1 MKMIVSGCWFVLSF
15 IYIFHVP
22 VLGIGVESMIC
33 GFILFVW
40 GLNSSFYIHLLKS
53 KIFVVSST
61 LTIGMLFLGVLW
73 VSLSGSELQFLF
85 PLIKNILAL
94 FFAAGLV
101 SSGYQVFKQ
110 NIARAF
116 LWLFL
121 AQMGYIWIGILSPDL
136 TINIQLFMHG
146 SSYDR
151 FSYNYSG
158 QRGLGLAGGLAFGLA
173 SSACCFLIFLLLDLQ
188 KRGRKFD
195 IAAPILILVS
205 IIPLLSIGRTSII
218 GIVLAL
224 VFVMVYSSRKLLT
237 SSFFLI
243 PLGGSLIYILQA
255 TGIENI
261 NDLVILGRFLEY
273 AAEPI
278 VNYFLIGELSS
289 TSTTALQG
297 MYFELPSSTILYG
310 DGIYYNDDGTYYGHT
325 DAGYMRFALFFGLP
339 MSFAIYAFYT
349 YFLWVIASIFDNR
362 ILVFIILFTF
372 AFVLQI
378 KGDVVAYGVDLTTIL
393 LIYAFYFWGVKKYKW
408 QTKLKNRIVKV

>member
-1 MKMIVSGCWFVLSF
+1 MNMILAVCWFILSF

-22 VLGIGVESMIC
+22 VFGIGLESMIC
-33 GFILFVW
+33 GFILFLW
-40 GLNSSFYIHLLKS
+40 GLNSPFYRHLFKS

-61 LTIGMLFLGVLW
+61 LSIGMLFLGILW
-73 VSLSGSELQFLF
+73 ISLSGFELQFLF
-85 PLIKNILAL
+85 PLIKNTLAL

-101 SSGYQVFKQ
+101 SSGYQIFKH

-116 LWLFL
+116 LWIFL
-121 AQMGYIWIGILSPDL
+121 VQMGYIWVGILSPDL
-136 TINIQLFMHG
+136 TIDMQLYMHG

-188 KRGRKFD
+188 KQGRKFD
-195 IAAPILILVS
+195 IAGPILILVS
-205 IIPLLSIGRTSII
+205 IIPLLSIGRSTII

-224 VFVMVYSSRKLLT
+224 AFVMAYSSRKIFT
-237 SSFFLI
+237 SFFFLI
-243 PLGGSLIYILQA
+243 PLGGFFIYITQL

-261 NDLVILGRFLEY
+261 SDLVILGRFLEY

-278 VNYFLIGELSS
+278 VNYFLYGELSS
-289 TSTTALQG
+289 TSTTALQR
-297 MYFELPSSTILYG
+297 MYFELPSSTILHG
-310 DGIYYNDDGTYYGHT
+310 DGVYYNADGTYYGHT

-339 MSFAIYAFYT
+339 ISITIYAFYT
-349 YFLWVIASIFDNR
+349 YFLWVIASMFVYR
-362 ILVFIILFTF
+362 ILVFSILFTL

-393 LIYAFYFWGVKKYKW
+393 LIFAFYFWASKKFKW
-408 QTKLKNRIVKV
+408 QTN